1 MGLHL
6 SLMIHFEL
14 IFVESVRFGL
24 KFIYLFIL
32 ALNVQLFQCYL
43 LQSLSLHQ
51 TAFSYL
57 SMISRAY
64 LCGSVS
70 LLSISLSYVSI
81 SKSQC
86 PYQNQHHTRC
96 IGVCLTS

>member
-14 IFVESVRFGL
+14 IFIESVRFGL
-24 KFIYLFIL
+24 TFIYLFIL
-32 ALNVQLFQCYL
+32 ALSVQLFQCYL
-43 LQSLSLHQ
+43 LETLSFHQ

-57 SMISRAY
+57 SMINWAY

-81 SKSQC
+81 SKSQWQY
-86 PYQNQHHTRC
+86 PNQHHTRC